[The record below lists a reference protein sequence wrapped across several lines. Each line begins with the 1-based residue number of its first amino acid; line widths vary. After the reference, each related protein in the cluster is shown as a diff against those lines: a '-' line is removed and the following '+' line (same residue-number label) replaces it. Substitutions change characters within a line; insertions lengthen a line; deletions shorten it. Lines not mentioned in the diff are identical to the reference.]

1 MERKSPSAPHGRER
15 EIPAGGVSSHF
26 SALPLGQ
33 GIQTEREMNM
43 ENEGREITQ
52 VLPALAMRGIV
63 MFPTMTLHF
72 DVGREQSMKAI
83 RAAMGQ
89 DKKIFLAAQK
99 DFTVE
104 APKDDD
110 IYAVGV
116 VARIVQLL
124 NNGKNSL
131 RIMVEGLYKAE
142 AVRYDLTGE
151 YYQAEVKR
159 LYDNDVLD
167 ADDVQ
172 QEAMMRAMIHSFDEY
187 VEMIPK
193 MPEEIIST
201 VLSQKTVKGMYDKI
215 VQSLFLQVED
225 KQQLLEETDLATKVG
240 MLVSVLDREAAVM
253 GWERD
258 IYDQVKESMDK
269 NQRDYFLREQLR
281 VISAELGEGDSPM
294 EDSMYFSD
302 AIQNIQHITDEAK
315 EKLLRECDRL
325 YRTPPQSQEGQVIR
339 TYLETV
345 TDLPWDT
352 VTEDHN
358 DVARAEKILNRDH
371 YGMEKVKKRILESI
385 AVRTL
390 APEIKGQILCLVG
403 PPGVGKTSI
412 AKSVAEALG
421 RKYVRI
427 SLGGVRDE
435 AEIRGHRKT
444 YLGSMPGRI
453 IDAIKQAGTRNPLI
467 LLDEIDKMSADY
479 KGDPSSAMLEVLDPE
494 QNVSF
499 RDHYL
504 EVPFDLSDVL
514 FITTAND
521 AGMIPRPLLD
531 RMEMIEMSSYTREE
545 KWHIARR
552 HLLPKQMKKHGLTS
566 SMLKVS
572 KSALYALIDG
582 YTRESGVR
590 QLEREL
596 ASVCRK
602 AARKI
607 VSGDAESVSV
617 TGKNL
622 SELLGVPRYIDSA
635 MEKEDLVGVVNGLA
649 WTSVGGE
656 TMEIEAIILPGTG
669 KIQITGQ
676 LGEVMTES
684 AQIAVSLVRSF
695 AERYGIDPEFYKKND
710 IHIHAPE
717 GAVPKD
723 GPSAGVTMTT
733 CLVSALSGMAVD
745 HSVAMTGEIT
755 LHGRVLPIGGLREK
769 SMAAYRRGLK
779 TVFIPW
785 DNQKDLEEIDEVVK
799 EHVKFVPVKYVG
811 EILDRVLIK
820 RSPVAAAPAL
830 PKDKGV
836 PEDLPAAI
844 PGSETPAP
852 LRAQ

>member
-1 MERKSPSAPHGRER
+1 MDME
-15 EIPAGGVSSHF
+15 I
-26 SALPLGQ
+26 
-33 GIQTEREMNM
+33 
-43 ENEGREITQ
+43 EGREITQ

-83 RAAMGQ
+83 RAAMGK

-104 APKDDD
+104 TPENDD

-193 MPEEIIST
+193 MPEEIITT

-225 KQQLLEETDLATKVG
+225 KQQLLEETDLAAKVG
-240 MLVSVLDREAAVM
+240 MLVSVLDRETSVM

-258 IYDQVKESMDK
+258 IYDQVKDSMDK

-302 AIQNIQHITDEAK
+302 AIQNLQHITDEAK

-453 IDAIKQAGTRNPLI
+453 IDAIKQAGSRNPLI

-521 AGMIPRPLLD
+521 AGMIPGPLLD

-582 YTRESGVR
+582 YTREAGVR

-607 VSGDAESVSV
+607 VSGDAGSVSV

-622 SELLGVPRYIDSA
+622 SDLLGVPRYIDSA
-635 MEKEDLVGVVNGLA
+635 IEREDLVGVVNGLA

-656 TMEIEAIILPGTG
+656 MLEIETIILPGTG

-769 SMAAYRRGLK
+769 SMAAYRRGIK

-799 EHVKFVPVKYVG
+799 EHIAFVPVKFVS
-811 EILDRVLIK
+811 EILDRALIK
-820 RSPVAAAPAL
+820 RSPVATAPAL

>member
-1 MERKSPSAPHGRER
+1 MDME
-15 EIPAGGVSSHF
+15 I
-26 SALPLGQ
+26 
-33 GIQTEREMNM
+33 
-43 ENEGREITQ
+43 EGREITQ

-83 RAAMGQ
+83 RAAMGK

-104 APKDDD
+104 TPENDD

-193 MPEEIIST
+193 MPEEIITT

-225 KQQLLEETDLATKVG
+225 KQQLLEETDLAAKVG
-240 MLVSVLDREAAVM
+240 MLVSVLDRETSVM

-258 IYDQVKESMDK
+258 IYDQVKDSMDK

-385 AVRTL
+385 AVRAL

-453 IDAIKQAGTRNPLI
+453 IDAIKQAGSRNPLI

-521 AGMIPRPLLD
+521 AGMIPGPLLD

-582 YTRESGVR
+582 YTREAGVR

-607 VSGDAESVSV
+607 VSGDAGSVSV

-622 SELLGVPRYIDSA
+622 SDLLGVPRYIDSA
-635 MEKEDLVGVVNGLA
+635 IEREDLVGVVNGLA

-656 TMEIEAIILPGTG
+656 MLEIETIILPGTG

-769 SMAAYRRGLK
+769 SMAAYRRGIK

-799 EHVKFVPVKYVG
+799 EHIAFVPVKFVS
-811 EILDRVLIK
+811 EILDRALIK
-820 RSPVAAAPAL
+820 RSPVATAPAL

>member
-1 MERKSPSAPHGRER
+1 MDME
-15 EIPAGGVSSHF
+15 I
-26 SALPLGQ
+26 
-33 GIQTEREMNM
+33 
-43 ENEGREITQ
+43 EGREITQ

-83 RAAMGQ
+83 RAAMGK

-104 APKDDD
+104 TPENDD

-193 MPEEIIST
+193 MPEEIITT

-225 KQQLLEETDLATKVG
+225 KQQLLEETDLAAKVG
-240 MLVSVLDREAAVM
+240 MLVSVLDRETSVM

-258 IYDQVKESMDK
+258 IYDQVKDSMDK

-453 IDAIKQAGTRNPLI
+453 IDAIKQAGSRNPLI

-521 AGMIPRPLLD
+521 AGMIPGPLLD

-582 YTRESGVR
+582 YTREAGVR

-607 VSGDAESVSV
+607 VSGDAGSVSV

-622 SELLGVPRYIDSA
+622 AELLGVPRYIDSA
-635 MEKEDLVGVVNGLA
+635 MEREDLVGVVNGLA

-656 TMEIEAIILPGTG
+656 MLEIETIILPGTG

-769 SMAAYRRGLK
+769 SMAAYRRGIK

-799 EHVKFVPVKYVG
+799 EHIAFVPVKFVS
-811 EILDRVLIK
+811 EILDRALIK
-820 RSPVAAAPAL
+820 RSPVATAPAL

>member
-1 MERKSPSAPHGRER
+1 MDME
-15 EIPAGGVSSHF
+15 I
-26 SALPLGQ
+26 
-33 GIQTEREMNM
+33 
-43 ENEGREITQ
+43 EGREITQ

-83 RAAMGQ
+83 RAAMGK

-104 APKDDD
+104 TPENDD

-193 MPEEIIST
+193 MPEEIITT

-225 KQQLLEETDLATKVG
+225 KQQLLEETDLAAKVG
-240 MLVSVLDREAAVM
+240 MLVSVLDRETSVM

-258 IYDQVKESMDK
+258 IYDQVKDSMDK

-453 IDAIKQAGTRNPLI
+453 IDAIKQAGSRNPLI

-521 AGMIPRPLLD
+521 AGMIPGPLLD

-582 YTRESGVR
+582 YTREAGVR

-607 VSGDAESVSV
+607 VSGDAGSVSV

-622 SELLGVPRYIDSA
+622 AELLGVPRYIDSA
-635 MEKEDLVGVVNGLA
+635 MEREDLVGVVNGLA

-656 TMEIEAIILPGTG
+656 MLEIETIILPGTG

-733 CLVSALSGMAVD
+733 CLVSALSGVAVD

-769 SMAAYRRGLK
+769 SMAAYRRGIK

-799 EHVKFVPVKYVG
+799 EHIAFVPVKFVS
-811 EILDRVLIK
+811 EILDRALIK
-820 RSPVAAAPAL
+820 RSPVATAPAL

>member
-1 MERKSPSAPHGRER
+1 MDME
-15 EIPAGGVSSHF
+15 I
-26 SALPLGQ
+26 
-33 GIQTEREMNM
+33 
-43 ENEGREITQ
+43 EGREITQ

-83 RAAMGQ
+83 RAAMGK

-104 APKDDD
+104 TPENDD

-193 MPEEIIST
+193 MPEEIITT

-225 KQQLLEETDLATKVG
+225 KQQLLEETDLAAKVG
-240 MLVSVLDREAAVM
+240 MLVSVLDRETSVM

-258 IYDQVKESMDK
+258 IYDQVKDSMDK

-453 IDAIKQAGTRNPLI
+453 IDAIKQAGSRNPLI

-521 AGMIPRPLLD
+521 AGMIPGPLLD

-582 YTRESGVR
+582 YTREAGVR

-607 VSGDAESVSV
+607 VSGDAGSVSV

-622 SELLGVPRYIDSA
+622 AELLGVPRYIDSA
-635 MEKEDLVGVVNGLA
+635 MEREDLVGVVNGLA

-656 TMEIEAIILPGTG
+656 MLEIETIILPGTG

-769 SMAAYRRGLK
+769 SMAAYRRGIK

-785 DNQKDLEEIDEVVK
+785 DNQKDLEEIDEMVK
-799 EHVKFVPVKYVG
+799 EHIAFVPVKFVS
-811 EILDRVLIK
+811 EILDRALIK
-820 RSPVAAAPAL
+820 RSPVATAPAL

>member
-1 MERKSPSAPHGRER
+1 MDME
-15 EIPAGGVSSHF
+15 I
-26 SALPLGQ
+26 
-33 GIQTEREMNM
+33 
-43 ENEGREITQ
+43 EGREITQ

-83 RAAMGQ
+83 RAAMGK

-104 APKDDD
+104 TPENDD

-193 MPEEIIST
+193 MPEEIITT

-225 KQQLLEETDLATKVG
+225 KQQLLEETDLAAKVG
-240 MLVSVLDREAAVM
+240 MLVSVLDRETSVM

-258 IYDQVKESMDK
+258 IYDQVKDSMDK

-453 IDAIKQAGTRNPLI
+453 IDAIKQAGSRNPLI

-521 AGMIPRPLLD
+521 AGMIPGPLLD

-572 KSALYALIDG
+572 KRALYALIDG
-582 YTRESGVR
+582 YTREAGVR

-607 VSGDAESVSV
+607 VSGDAGSVSV

-622 SELLGVPRYIDSA
+622 SDLLGVPRYIDSA
-635 MEKEDLVGVVNGLA
+635 MEREDLVGVVNGLA

-656 TMEIEAIILPGTG
+656 MLEIETIILPGTG

-769 SMAAYRRGLK
+769 SMAAYRRGIK

-799 EHVKFVPVKYVG
+799 EHIAFVPVKFVS
-811 EILDRVLIK
+811 EILDRALIK
-820 RSPVAAAPAL
+820 RSPVATAPAL

>member
-1 MERKSPSAPHGRER
+1 MDME
-15 EIPAGGVSSHF
+15 I
-26 SALPLGQ
+26 
-33 GIQTEREMNM
+33 
-43 ENEGREITQ
+43 EGREITQ

-83 RAAMGQ
+83 RAAMGK

-104 APKDDD
+104 TPENDD

-193 MPEEIIST
+193 MPEEIITT

-225 KQQLLEETDLATKVG
+225 KQQLLEETDLAAKVG
-240 MLVSVLDREAAVM
+240 MLVSVLDRETSVM

-258 IYDQVKESMDK
+258 IYDQVKDSMDK

-385 AVRTL
+385 AVRAL

-453 IDAIKQAGTRNPLI
+453 IDAIKQAGSRNPLI

-521 AGMIPRPLLD
+521 AGMIPGPLLD

-582 YTRESGVR
+582 YTREAGVR

-607 VSGDAESVSV
+607 VSGDAGSVSV

-622 SELLGVPRYIDSA
+622 AELLGVPRYIDSA
-635 MEKEDLVGVVNGLA
+635 MEREDLVGVVNGLA

-656 TMEIEAIILPGTG
+656 MLEIETIILPGTG

-769 SMAAYRRGLK
+769 SMAAYRRGIK

-799 EHVKFVPVKYVG
+799 EHIAFVPVKFVS
-811 EILDRVLIK
+811 EILDRALIK
-820 RSPVAAAPAL
+820 RSPVATAPAL

>member
-1 MERKSPSAPHGRER
+1 MDME
-15 EIPAGGVSSHF
+15 I
-26 SALPLGQ
+26 
-33 GIQTEREMNM
+33 
-43 ENEGREITQ
+43 EGREITQ

-83 RAAMGQ
+83 RAAMGK

-104 APKDDD
+104 TPENDD

-193 MPEEIIST
+193 MPEEIITT

-225 KQQLLEETDLATKVG
+225 KQQLLEETDLAAKVG
-240 MLVSVLDREAAVM
+240 MLVSVLDRETSVM

-258 IYDQVKESMDK
+258 IYDQVKDSMDK

-453 IDAIKQAGTRNPLI
+453 IDAIKQAGSRNPLI

-521 AGMIPRPLLD
+521 AGMIPGPLLA

-582 YTRESGVR
+582 YTREAGVR

-607 VSGDAESVSV
+607 VSGDAGSVSV

-622 SELLGVPRYIDSA
+622 AELLGVPRYIDSA
-635 MEKEDLVGVVNGLA
+635 MEREDLVGVVNGLA

-656 TMEIEAIILPGTG
+656 MLEIETIILPGTG

-769 SMAAYRRGLK
+769 SMAAYRRGIK

-799 EHVKFVPVKYVG
+799 EHIAFVPVKFVS
-811 EILDRVLIK
+811 EILDRALIK
-820 RSPVAAAPAL
+820 RSPVATAPAL

>member
-1 MERKSPSAPHGRER
+1 MDME
-15 EIPAGGVSSHF
+15 I
-26 SALPLGQ
+26 
-33 GIQTEREMNM
+33 
-43 ENEGREITQ
+43 EGREITQ

-83 RAAMGQ
+83 RAAMGK

-104 APKDDD
+104 TPENDD

-193 MPEEIIST
+193 MPEEIITT

-225 KQQLLEETDLATKVG
+225 KQQLLEETDLAAKVG
-240 MLVSVLDREAAVM
+240 MLVSVLDRETSVM

-258 IYDQVKESMDK
+258 IYDQVKDSMDK

-453 IDAIKQAGTRNPLI
+453 IDAIKQAGSRNPLI

-521 AGMIPRPLLD
+521 AGMIPGPLLD

-582 YTRESGVR
+582 YTREAGVR

-607 VSGDAESVSV
+607 VSGDAGSVSV

-635 MEKEDLVGVVNGLA
+635 MEREDLVGVVNGLA

-656 TMEIEAIILPGTG
+656 MLEIETIILPGTG

-769 SMAAYRRGLK
+769 SMAAYRRGIK

-799 EHVKFVPVKYVG
+799 EHIAFVPVKFVS
-811 EILDRVLIK
+811 EILDRALIK
-820 RSPVAAAPAL
+820 RSPVATAPAL

>member
-1 MERKSPSAPHGRER
+1 MNAPHGWERER
-15 EIPAGGVSSHF
+15 PAGGVSQSFF
-26 SALPLGQ
+26 SAGKRPAAM
-33 GIQTEREMNM
+33 TEREMDM

-63 MFPTMTLHF
+63 MFPSMTLHF

-83 RAAMGQ
+83 RAAMG
-89 DKKIFLAAQK
+89 KEKRIFLAAQK

-104 APKDDD
+104 SPKDED
-110 IYAVGV
+110 IYSVGV

-124 NNGKNSL
+124 NNGNQSL

-142 AVRYDLTGE
+142 AVRYDLTGA

-159 LYDNDVLD
+159 LYDNDVLE

-172 QEAMMRAMIHSFDEY
+172 QEAMKRAMIHSFDEY

-193 MPEEIIST
+193 MPEEIIT
-201 VLSQKTVKGMYDKI
+201 AVLSQKTVKGMYEKI

-225 KQQLLEETDLATKVG
+225 KQQLLEEPDLAARVG

-258 IYDQVKESMDK
+258 IYDQVKDSMDK

-294 EDSMYFSD
+294 EDSMYFSE

-352 VTEDHN
+352 LSEDHN
-358 DVARAEKILNRDH
+358 DVLRAEKILNRDH

-385 AVRTL
+385 AVRSL

-453 IDAIKQAGTRNPLI
+453 IDAVKQAGTRNPLI

-531 RMEMIEMSSYTREE
+531 RMEMIEMASYTREE

-552 HLLPKQMKKHGLTS
+552 HLLPKQMKKHGLTG
-566 SMLKVS
+566 SMLRVS
-572 KSALYALIDG
+572 KSGLYALIDG
-582 YTRESGVR
+582 YTREAGVR

-607 VSGDAESVSV
+607 VAGEAESVSV

-622 SELLGVPRYIDSA
+622 ESLLGIPRFTDTA
-635 MEKEDLVGVVNGLA
+635 LQKEDQVGVVNGLA

-656 TMEIEAIILPGTG
+656 MMEIEAIILPGTG
-669 KIQITGQ
+669 KIQITGS

-684 AQIAVSLVRSF
+684 AQISVSLVRSL
-695 AERYGIDPEFYKKND
+695 ADRYGIDPEFYKKND

-745 HSVAMTGEIT
+745 HTVAMTGEIT

-769 SMAAYRRGLK
+769 SMAAYARGLK

-799 EHVKFVPVKYVG
+799 DHITFIPVKEIG

-820 RSPVAAAPAL
+820 RAAVAAAPSL
-830 PKDKGV
+830 PAPDKGV
-836 PEDLPAAI
+836 PEGIPSVI
-844 PGSETPAP
+844 PGAEPSSP

>member
-1 MERKSPSAPHGRER
+1 ME
-15 EIPAGGVSSHF
+15 I
-26 SALPLGQ
+26 
-33 GIQTEREMNM
+33 
-43 ENEGREITQ
+43 EGREITQ

-83 RAAMGQ
+83 RAAMGK

-104 APKDDD
+104 TPENDD

-193 MPEEIIST
+193 MPEEIITT

-240 MLVSVLDREAAVM
+240 MLVSVLDRETSVM

-258 IYDQVKESMDK
+258 IYDQVKDSMDK

-453 IDAIKQAGTRNPLI
+453 IDAIKQAGSRNPLI

-521 AGMIPRPLLD
+521 AGMIPGPLLD

-582 YTRESGVR
+582 YTREAGVR

-607 VSGDAESVSV
+607 VSGDAGSVSV

-622 SELLGVPRYIDSA
+622 AELLGVPRYIDSA
-635 MEKEDLVGVVNGLA
+635 MEREDLVGVVNGLA

-656 TMEIEAIILPGTG
+656 MLEIETIILPGTG

-769 SMAAYRRGLK
+769 SMAAYRRGIK

-799 EHVKFVPVKYVG
+799 EHIAFVPVKFVS
-811 EILDRVLIK
+811 EILDRALIK
-820 RSPVAAAPAL
+820 RSPVATAPAL

>member
-1 MERKSPSAPHGRER
+1 MDME
-15 EIPAGGVSSHF
+15 I
-26 SALPLGQ
+26 
-33 GIQTEREMNM
+33 
-43 ENEGREITQ
+43 EGREITQ

-83 RAAMGQ
+83 RAAMGK

-104 APKDDD
+104 TPENDD

-193 MPEEIIST
+193 MPEEIITT

-225 KQQLLEETDLATKVG
+225 KQQLLEETDLAAKVG
-240 MLVSVLDREAAVM
+240 MLVSVLDRETSVM

-258 IYDQVKESMDK
+258 IYDQVKDSMDK

-444 YLGSMPGRI
+444 HLGSMPGRI
-453 IDAIKQAGTRNPLI
+453 IDAIKQAGSRNPLI

-521 AGMIPRPLLD
+521 AGMIPGPLLD

-582 YTRESGVR
+582 YTREAGVR

-607 VSGDAESVSV
+607 VSGDAGSVSV

-622 SELLGVPRYIDSA
+622 SDLLGVPRYIDSA
-635 MEKEDLVGVVNGLA
+635 MEREDLVGVVNGLA

-656 TMEIEAIILPGTG
+656 MLEIETIILPGTG

-769 SMAAYRRGLK
+769 SMAAYRRGIK

-799 EHVKFVPVKYVG
+799 EHIAFVPVKFVS
-811 EILDRVLIK
+811 EILDRALIK
-820 RSPVAAAPAL
+820 RSPVATAPAL

>member
-1 MERKSPSAPHGRER
+1 MDME
-15 EIPAGGVSSHF
+15 I
-26 SALPLGQ
+26 
-33 GIQTEREMNM
+33 
-43 ENEGREITQ
+43 EGREITQ

-83 RAAMGQ
+83 RAAMGK

-104 APKDDD
+104 TPENDD

-193 MPEEIIST
+193 MPEEIITT

-225 KQQLLEETDLATKVG
+225 KQQLLEETDLAAKVG
-240 MLVSVLDREAAVM
+240 MLVSVLDRETSVM

-258 IYDQVKESMDK
+258 IYDQVKDSMDK

-453 IDAIKQAGTRNPLI
+453 IDAIKQAGSRNPLI

-521 AGMIPRPLLD
+521 AGMIPGPLLD

-582 YTRESGVR
+582 YTREAGAR

-607 VSGDAESVSV
+607 VSGDAGSVSV

-622 SELLGVPRYIDSA
+622 SDLLGVPRYIDSA
-635 MEKEDLVGVVNGLA
+635 MEREDLVGVVNGLA

-656 TMEIEAIILPGTG
+656 MLEIETIILPGTG

-769 SMAAYRRGLK
+769 SMAAYRRGIK

-799 EHVKFVPVKYVG
+799 EHVAFVPVKFVS
-811 EILDRVLIK
+811 EILDRALIK
-820 RSPVAAAPAL
+820 RSPVATAPAL

>member
-1 MERKSPSAPHGRER
+1 MDME
-15 EIPAGGVSSHF
+15 I
-26 SALPLGQ
+26 
-33 GIQTEREMNM
+33 
-43 ENEGREITQ
+43 EGREITQ

-83 RAAMGQ
+83 RAAMGK

-104 APKDDD
+104 TPENDD

-193 MPEEIIST
+193 MPEEIITT

-225 KQQLLEETDLATKVG
+225 KQQLLEETDLAAKVG
-240 MLVSVLDREAAVM
+240 MLVSVLDRETSVM

-258 IYDQVKESMDK
+258 IYDQVKDSMDK

-427 SLGGVRDE
+427 SLGGARDE

-453 IDAIKQAGTRNPLI
+453 IDAIKQAGSRNPLI

-504 EVPFDLSDVL
+504 EMPSDLSDVL

-521 AGMIPRPLLD
+521 AGMIPGPLLD

-582 YTRESGVR
+582 YTREAGVR

-607 VSGDAESVSV
+607 VSGDAGSVSV

-622 SELLGVPRYIDSA
+622 AELLGVPRYIDSA
-635 MEKEDLVGVVNGLA
+635 MEREDLVGVVNGLA

-656 TMEIEAIILPGTG
+656 MLEIETIILPGTG

-769 SMAAYRRGLK
+769 SMAAYRRGIK

-799 EHVKFVPVKYVG
+799 EHVAFVPVKFVS
-811 EILDRVLIK
+811 EILDRALIK
-820 RSPVAAAPAL
+820 RSPVATAPAL

>member
-1 MERKSPSAPHGRER
+1 MDME
-15 EIPAGGVSSHF
+15 I
-26 SALPLGQ
+26 
-33 GIQTEREMNM
+33 
-43 ENEGREITQ
+43 EGREITQ

-83 RAAMGQ
+83 RAAMGK

-104 APKDDD
+104 TPENDD

-193 MPEEIIST
+193 MPEEIITT

-225 KQQLLEETDLATKVG
+225 KQQLLEETDLAAKVG
-240 MLVSVLDREAAVM
+240 MLVSVLDRETSVM

-258 IYDQVKESMDK
+258 IYDQVKDSMDK

-453 IDAIKQAGTRNPLI
+453 IDAIKQAGSRNPLI

-521 AGMIPRPLLD
+521 AGMIPGPLLD

-582 YTRESGVR
+582 YTREAGVR

-607 VSGDAESVSV
+607 VSGDAGSVSV

-622 SELLGVPRYIDSA
+622 SDLLGVPRYIDSA
-635 MEKEDLVGVVNGLA
+635 MEREDLVGVVNGLA

-656 TMEIEAIILPGTG
+656 MLEIETIILPGTG

-684 AQIAVSLVRSF
+684 AQIAGSLVRSF

-769 SMAAYRRGLK
+769 SMAAYRRGIK

-799 EHVKFVPVKYVG
+799 EHIAFVPVKFVS
-811 EILDRVLIK
+811 EILDRALIK
-820 RSPVAAAPAL
+820 RSPVATAPAL

>member
-1 MERKSPSAPHGRER
+1 
-15 EIPAGGVSSHF
+15 
-26 SALPLGQ
+26 
-33 GIQTEREMNM
+33 M
-43 ENEGREITQ
+43 ENEGRENTLI
-52 VLPALAMRGIV
+52 LPALAMRGIV

-72 DVGREQSMKAI
+72 DVGREQSIRAI
-83 RAAMGQ
+83 RAAMEKN
-89 DKKIFLAAQK
+89 KKIFLAAQK

-104 APKDDD
+104 APKEED
-110 IYAVGV
+110 IYSVGV

-142 AVRYDLTGE
+142 AVHYDLGSE
-151 YYQAEVKR
+151 YYSAEVKP
-159 LYDNDVLD
+159 LFDHDELE

-187 VEMIPK
+187 VEMVPK
-193 MPEEIIST
+193 MPEEIVSA

-225 KQQLLEETDLATKVG
+225 KQQLLEEPDLATRVG
-240 MLVSVLDREAAVM
+240 MLISILDREAAVM

-294 EDSMYFSD
+294 EDSMYFSET
-302 AIQNIQHITDEAK
+302 IQNIKHITDEAR

-345 TDLPWDT
+345 TDLPWD
-352 VTEDHN
+352 VTSEDHN
-358 DVARAEKILNRDH
+358 DVNRAEKILNRDH

-427 SLGGVRDE
+427 SLGGVKDE

-453 IDAIKQAGTRNPLI
+453 IDAMKQAGTRNPLI

-521 AGMIPRPLLD
+521 ASMIPRPLLD
-531 RMEMIEMSSYTREE
+531 RMEVIEMSSYTREE

-572 KSALYALIDG
+572 KSGLYALIDG

-596 ASVCRK
+596 ASICRK
-602 AARKI
+602 AARKL
-607 VSGDAESVSV
+607 VSGEAESVSV
-617 TGKNL
+617 TAKNL
-622 SELLGVPRYIDSA
+622 EGLLGVPRYIDSA
-635 MEKEDLVGVVNGLA
+635 LEKEDQVGVVNGLA

-669 KIQITGQ
+669 KIQITGS
-676 LGEVMTES
+676 LGDVMTES

-695 AERYGIDPEFYKKND
+695 ADRYGIDPEFYKKND

-745 HSVAMTGEIT
+745 HTVAMTGEIT

-769 SMAAYRRGLK
+769 SMAAYSRGLK

-785 DNQKDLEEIDEVVK
+785 ENQKDLEEIDEVVK
-799 EHVKFVPVKYVG
+799 ENVTFVPVKYVG
-811 EILDRVLIK
+811 EILDRVLI
-820 RSPVAAAPAL
+820 RRTPVATAPAL
-830 PKDKGV
+830 PAANKEV
-836 PEDLPAAI
+836 PDLPAAI
-844 PGSETPAP
+844 PAAETPVHGV
-852 LRAQ
+852 QC

>member
-1 MERKSPSAPHGRER
+1 ME
-15 EIPAGGVSSHF
+15 I
-26 SALPLGQ
+26 
-33 GIQTEREMNM
+33 
-43 ENEGREITQ
+43 EGREITQ

-83 RAAMGQ
+83 RAAMGK

-104 APKDDD
+104 TPENDD

-193 MPEEIIST
+193 MPEEIITT

-225 KQQLLEETDLATKVG
+225 KQQLLEETDLAAKVG
-240 MLVSVLDREAAVM
+240 MLVSVLDRETSVM

-258 IYDQVKESMDK
+258 IYDQVKDSMDK

-453 IDAIKQAGTRNPLI
+453 IDAIKQAGSRNPLI

-521 AGMIPRPLLD
+521 AGMIPGPLLD

-582 YTRESGVR
+582 YTREAGVR

-607 VSGDAESVSV
+607 VSGDAGSVSV

-622 SELLGVPRYIDSA
+622 AELLGVPRYIDSA
-635 MEKEDLVGVVNGLA
+635 MEREDLVGVVNGLA

-656 TMEIEAIILPGTG
+656 MLEIETIILPGTG

-769 SMAAYRRGLK
+769 SMAAYRRGIK

-799 EHVKFVPVKYVG
+799 EHIAFVPVKFVS
-811 EILDRVLIK
+811 EILDRALIK
-820 RSPVAAAPAL
+820 RSPVATAPAL

>member
-1 MERKSPSAPHGRER
+1 MDME
-15 EIPAGGVSSHF
+15 I
-26 SALPLGQ
+26 
-33 GIQTEREMNM
+33 
-43 ENEGREITQ
+43 EGREITQ

-83 RAAMGQ
+83 RAAMGK

-104 APKDDD
+104 TPENDD

-193 MPEEIIST
+193 MPEEIITT

-240 MLVSVLDREAAVM
+240 MLVSVLDRETSVM

-258 IYDQVKESMDK
+258 IYDQVKDSMDK

-453 IDAIKQAGTRNPLI
+453 IDAIKQAGSRNPLI

-521 AGMIPRPLLD
+521 AGMIPGPLLD

-582 YTRESGVR
+582 YTREAGVR

-607 VSGDAESVSV
+607 VSGDAGSVSV

-622 SELLGVPRYIDSA
+622 AELLGVPRYIDSA
-635 MEKEDLVGVVNGLA
+635 MEREDLVGVVNGLA

-656 TMEIEAIILPGTG
+656 MLEIETIILPGTG

-769 SMAAYRRGLK
+769 SMAAYRRGIK

-799 EHVKFVPVKYVG
+799 EHIAFVPVKFVS
-811 EILDRVLIK
+811 EILDRALIK
-820 RSPVAAAPAL
+820 RSPVATAPAL

>member
-1 MERKSPSAPHGRER
+1 MDME
-15 EIPAGGVSSHF
+15 I
-26 SALPLGQ
+26 
-33 GIQTEREMNM
+33 
-43 ENEGREITQ
+43 EGREITQ

-83 RAAMGQ
+83 RAAMGK

-104 APKDDD
+104 TPENDD

-193 MPEEIIST
+193 MPEEIITT

-225 KQQLLEETDLATKVG
+225 KQQLLEETDLAAKVG
-240 MLVSVLDREAAVM
+240 MLVSVLDRETSVM

-258 IYDQVKESMDK
+258 IYDQVKDSMDK

-453 IDAIKQAGTRNPLI
+453 IDAIKQAGSRNPLI

-521 AGMIPRPLLD
+521 AGMIPGPLLD

-582 YTRESGVR
+582 YTREAGVR

-607 VSGDAESVSV
+607 VSGDAGSVSV

-622 SELLGVPRYIDSA
+622 AELLGVPRYIDSA
-635 MEKEDLVGVVNGLA
+635 MEREDLVGVVNGLA

-656 TMEIEAIILPGTG
+656 NLEI
-669 KIQITGQ
+669 
-676 LGEVMTES
+676 
-684 AQIAVSLVRSF
+684 
-695 AERYGIDPEFYKKND
+695 
-710 IHIHAPE
+710 
-717 GAVPKD
+717 
-723 GPSAGVTMTT
+723 
-733 CLVSALSGMAVD
+733 
-745 HSVAMTGEIT
+745 
-755 LHGRVLPIGGLREK
+755 
-769 SMAAYRRGLK
+769 
-779 TVFIPW
+779 
-785 DNQKDLEEIDEVVK
+785 
-799 EHVKFVPVKYVG
+799 
-811 EILDRVLIK
+811 
-820 RSPVAAAPAL
+820 
-830 PKDKGV
+830 
-836 PEDLPAAI
+836 
-844 PGSETPAP
+844 
-852 LRAQ
+852 

>member
-1 MERKSPSAPHGRER
+1 MDME
-15 EIPAGGVSSHF
+15 I
-26 SALPLGQ
+26 
-33 GIQTEREMNM
+33 
-43 ENEGREITQ
+43 EGREITQ

-83 RAAMGQ
+83 RAAMGK

-104 APKDDD
+104 TPENDD

-193 MPEEIIST
+193 MPEEIITT

-225 KQQLLEETDLATKVG
+225 KQQLLEETDLAAKVG
-240 MLVSVLDREAAVM
+240 MLVSVLDRETSVM

-258 IYDQVKESMDK
+258 IYDQVKDSMDK

-453 IDAIKQAGTRNPLI
+453 IDAIKQAGSRNPLI

-521 AGMIPRPLLD
+521 AGMIPGPLLD

-582 YTRESGVR
+582 YTREAGVR

-596 ASVCRK
+596 ASV
-602 AARKI
+602 
-607 VSGDAESVSV
+607 
-617 TGKNL
+617 TGKNRA
-622 SELLGVPRYIDSA
+622 ELLGVPRYIDSA
-635 MEKEDLVGVVNGLA
+635 MEREDLVGVVNGLA

-656 TMEIEAIILPGTG
+656 MLEIETIILPGTG

-769 SMAAYRRGLK
+769 SMAAYRRGIK

-799 EHVKFVPVKYVG
+799 EHIAFVPVKFVS
-811 EILDRVLIK
+811 EILDRALIK
-820 RSPVAAAPAL
+820 RSPVATAPAL

>member
-1 MERKSPSAPHGRER
+1 ME
-15 EIPAGGVSSHF
+15 I
-26 SALPLGQ
+26 
-33 GIQTEREMNM
+33 
-43 ENEGREITQ
+43 EGREITQ

-83 RAAMGQ
+83 RAAMGK

-104 APKDDD
+104 TPENDD

-193 MPEEIIST
+193 MPEEIITT

-225 KQQLLEETDLATKVG
+225 KQQLLEETDLAAKVG
-240 MLVSVLDREAAVM
+240 MLVSVLDRETSVM

-258 IYDQVKESMDK
+258 IYDQVKDSMDK

-352 VTEDHN
+352 ITEDHN

-453 IDAIKQAGTRNPLI
+453 IDAIKQAGSRNPLI

-521 AGMIPRPLLD
+521 AGMIPGPLLD

-582 YTRESGVR
+582 YTREAGVR

-607 VSGDAESVSV
+607 VSGDAGSVSV

-622 SELLGVPRYIDSA
+622 SDLLGVPRYIDSA
-635 MEKEDLVGVVNGLA
+635 IEREDLVGVVNGLA

-656 TMEIEAIILPGTG
+656 MLEIETIILPGTG

-769 SMAAYRRGLK
+769 SMAAYRRGIK

-799 EHVKFVPVKYVG
+799 EHIAFVPVKFVS
-811 EILDRVLIK
+811 EILDRALIK
-820 RSPVAAAPAL
+820 RSPVATAPAL

>member
-1 MERKSPSAPHGRER
+1 MDME
-15 EIPAGGVSSHF
+15 I
-26 SALPLGQ
+26 
-33 GIQTEREMNM
+33 
-43 ENEGREITQ
+43 EGREITQ

-83 RAAMGQ
+83 RAAMGK

-104 APKDDD
+104 TPENDD

-193 MPEEIIST
+193 MPEEIITT

-225 KQQLLEETDLATKVG
+225 KQQLLEETDLAAKVG
-240 MLVSVLDREAAVM
+240 MLVSVLDRETSVM

-258 IYDQVKESMDK
+258 IYDQVKDSMDK

-453 IDAIKQAGTRNPLI
+453 IDAIKQAGSRNPLI

-521 AGMIPRPLLD
+521 AGMIPGPLLD

-582 YTRESGVR
+582 YTREAGVR

-607 VSGDAESVSV
+607 VSGDAGSVSV

-622 SELLGVPRYIDSA
+622 AELLGVPRYIDSA
-635 MEKEDLVGVVNGLA
+635 MEREDLVGVVNGLA

-656 TMEIEAIILPGTG
+656 MLEIETIILPGTG

-733 CLVSALSGMAVD
+733 CLVSALSGMAAD

-769 SMAAYRRGLK
+769 SMAAYRRGIK

-799 EHVKFVPVKYVG
+799 EHIAFVPVKFVS
-811 EILDRVLIK
+811 EILDRALIK
-820 RSPVAAAPAL
+820 RSPVATAPAL

>member
-1 MERKSPSAPHGRER
+1 
-15 EIPAGGVSSHF
+15 
-26 SALPLGQ
+26 
-33 GIQTEREMNM
+33 
-43 ENEGREITQ
+43 
-52 VLPALAMRGIV
+52 
-63 MFPTMTLHF
+63 
-72 DVGREQSMKAI
+72 
-83 RAAMGQ
+83 
-89 DKKIFLAAQK
+89 
-99 DFTVE
+99 
-104 APKDDD
+104 
-110 IYAVGV
+110 
-116 VARIVQLL
+116 
-124 NNGKNSL
+124 
-131 RIMVEGLYKAE
+131 
-142 AVRYDLTGE
+142 
-151 YYQAEVKR
+151 
-159 LYDNDVLD
+159 
-167 ADDVQ
+167 
-172 QEAMMRAMIHSFDEY
+172 MRAMIHSFDEY

-193 MPEEIIST
+193 MPEEIITT

-240 MLVSVLDREAAVM
+240 MLVSVLDRETSVM

-258 IYDQVKESMDK
+258 IYDQVKDSMDK

-453 IDAIKQAGTRNPLI
+453 IDAIKQAGSRNPLI

-521 AGMIPRPLLD
+521 AGMIPGPLLD

-582 YTRESGVR
+582 YTREAGVR

-607 VSGDAESVSV
+607 VSGDAGSVSV

-622 SELLGVPRYIDSA
+622 AELLGVPRYIDSA
-635 MEKEDLVGVVNGLA
+635 MEREDLVGVVNGLA

-656 TMEIEAIILPGTG
+656 MLEIETIILPGTG

-769 SMAAYRRGLK
+769 SMAAYRRGIK

-799 EHVKFVPVKYVG
+799 EHIAFVPVKFVS
-811 EILDRVLIK
+811 EILDRALIK
-820 RSPVAAAPAL
+820 RSPVATAPAL

>member
-1 MERKSPSAPHGRER
+1 MDME
-15 EIPAGGVSSHF
+15 I
-26 SALPLGQ
+26 
-33 GIQTEREMNM
+33 
-43 ENEGREITQ
+43 EGREITQ

-83 RAAMGQ
+83 RAAMGK

-104 APKDDD
+104 TPENDD

-193 MPEEIIST
+193 MPEEIITT

-225 KQQLLEETDLATKVG
+225 KQQLLEETDLAAKVG
-240 MLVSVLDREAAVM
+240 MLVSVLDRETSVM

-258 IYDQVKESMDK
+258 IYDQVKDSMDK

-385 AVRTL
+385 AVRAL

-403 PPGVGKTSI
+403 PPGVGKTSV

-421 RKYVRI
+421 GKYVRI

-453 IDAIKQAGTRNPLI
+453 IDAIKQAGSRNPLI

-521 AGMIPRPLLD
+521 AGMIPGPLLD

-582 YTRESGVR
+582 YTREAGVR

-607 VSGDAESVSV
+607 VSGDAGSVSV

-622 SELLGVPRYIDSA
+622 AELLGVPRYIDSA
-635 MEKEDLVGVVNGLA
+635 MEREDLVGVVNGLA

-656 TMEIEAIILPGTG
+656 MLEIETIILPGTG

-769 SMAAYRRGLK
+769 SMAAYRRGIK

-785 DNQKDLEEIDEVVK
+785 DNQKDLEEIGEVVK
-799 EHVKFVPVKYVG
+799 EHIALVPVKVVS
-811 EILDRVLIK
+811 EILVRALLM
-820 RSPVAAAPAL
+820 RSPVATAPAL

>member
-1 MERKSPSAPHGRER
+1 MDME
-15 EIPAGGVSSHF
+15 I
-26 SALPLGQ
+26 
-33 GIQTEREMNM
+33 
-43 ENEGREITQ
+43 EGREITQ

-83 RAAMGQ
+83 RAAMGK

-104 APKDDD
+104 TPENDD

-193 MPEEIIST
+193 MPEEIITT

-225 KQQLLEETDLATKVG
+225 KQQLLEETDLAAKVG
-240 MLVSVLDREAAVM
+240 MLVSVLDRETSVM

-258 IYDQVKESMDK
+258 IYDQVKDSMDK

-453 IDAIKQAGTRNPLI
+453 IDAIKQAGSRNPLI

-521 AGMIPRPLLD
+521 AGMIPGPLLD

-582 YTRESGVR
+582 YTREAGVR

-607 VSGDAESVSV
+607 VSGDAGSVSV

-622 SELLGVPRYIDSA
+622 SDLLGVPRYIDSA
-635 MEKEDLVGVVNGLA
+635 IEREDLVGVVNGLA

-656 TMEIEAIILPGTG
+656 MLEIETIILPGTG

-769 SMAAYRRGLK
+769 SMAAYRRGIK

-799 EHVKFVPVKYVG
+799 EHVAFVPVKFVS
-811 EILDRVLIK
+811 EILDRALIK
-820 RSPVAAAPAL
+820 RSPVATAPAL

>member
-1 MERKSPSAPHGRER
+1 MDME
-15 EIPAGGVSSHF
+15 I
-26 SALPLGQ
+26 
-33 GIQTEREMNM
+33 
-43 ENEGREITQ
+43 EGREITQ

-83 RAAMGQ
+83 RAAMGK

-104 APKDDD
+104 TPENDD

-193 MPEEIIST
+193 MPEEIITT

-225 KQQLLEETDLATKVG
+225 KQQLLEETDLAAKVG
-240 MLVSVLDREAAVM
+240 MLVSVLDRETSVM

-258 IYDQVKESMDK
+258 IYDQVKDSMDK

-453 IDAIKQAGTRNPLI
+453 IDAIKQAGSRNPLI

-521 AGMIPRPLLD
+521 AGMIPGPLLD

-582 YTRESGVR
+582 YTREAGVR

-607 VSGDAESVSV
+607 VSGDAGSVSV

-622 SELLGVPRYIDSA
+622 AELLGVPRYIDSA
-635 MEKEDLVGVVNGLA
+635 MEREDLVGVVNGLA

-656 TMEIEAIILPGTG
+656 MLEIETIILPGTG

-695 AERYGIDPEFYKKND
+695 AERYGIDPEFSKKND

-769 SMAAYRRGLK
+769 SMAAYRRGIK

-799 EHVKFVPVKYVG
+799 EHIAFVPVKFVS
-811 EILDRVLIK
+811 EILDRALIK
-820 RSPVAAAPAL
+820 RSPVATAPAL